1 MIDWQSIHSVF
12 LDMDGTLLDLHFDNY
27 FWQEHVPRR
36 YAEKYGMG
44 VAAAKAELYPRFRRI
59 EGTIDWYSVD
69 YWTHQLGL
77 DIAMLKEEVDHLIA
91 VHPYVIEFL
100 DAVRGAGKRAVLV
113 TNAHNKS
120 LALKM
125 DRTRL
130 GGHFDQLIC
139 AHDLGVPKEELR
151 FWVQLREIEPYELR
165 HTLLVDDNLA
175 ALRSARAYGIAHL
188 LAVLQPDT
196 RGPERPV
203 EEFSAI
209 RYFKEV
215 MPVQAC
221 S

>member
-1 MIDWQSIHSVF
+1 MIDWQAIHSVF

-27 FWQEHVPRR
+27 FWQEHVPQR
-36 YAEKYGMG
+36 YGEKYGMDIT
-44 VAAAKAELYPRFRRI
+44 AAKAELYPRFRHV

-100 DAVRGAGKRAVLV
+100 DAVRGAGMRAVLV

-151 FWVQLREIEPYELR
+151 FWVQLREIEPYEPR

-203 EEFSAI
+203 GEFPAI

-215 MPVQAC
+215 MPVGKDG
-221 S
+221 